1 MEKVDQISKL
11 HFSTFA
17 FVKCRTFLQMALKT
31 ERKNKTATIP
41 FKHND
46 VHVSGG

>member
-11 HFSTFA
+11 HFSSFA
-17 FVKCRTFLQMALKT
+17 FVKCRTFLQMALKR
-31 ERKNKTATIP
+31 ERKNKIAPIS

-46 VHVSGG
+46 VDVSGE